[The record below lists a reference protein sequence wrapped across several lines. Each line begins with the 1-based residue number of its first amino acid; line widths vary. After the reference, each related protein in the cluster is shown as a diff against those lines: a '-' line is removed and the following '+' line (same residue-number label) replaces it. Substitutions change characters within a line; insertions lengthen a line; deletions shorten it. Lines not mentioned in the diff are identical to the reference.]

1 MATRT
6 IYLTVRLDLSNPDVD
21 EITDDD
27 VEESVRWI
35 MNSETMGTMK
45 SNRKSADKMTRAVFR
60 KYPDGQIIALFPDI
74 PWSEDGSVTSYMHVG
89 QHGAAYYKQ
98 VIDSTTPA
106 SEEDYSALLAELETI
121 GYDNLRIVKRK

>member
-1 MATRT
+1 M
-6 IYLTVRLDLSNPDVD
+6 RL
-21 EITDDD
+21 
-27 VEESVRWI
+27 RQ
-35 MNSETMGTMK
+35 
-45 SNRKSADKMTRAVFR
+45 KSADEMTKVAFR
-60 KYPDGQIIALFPDI
+60 KYADGQIIALFPDI

>member
-1 MATRT
+1 
-6 IYLTVRLDLSNPDVD
+6 
-21 EITDDD
+21 
-27 VEESVRWI
+27 
-35 MNSETMGTMK
+35 MK

-121 GYDNLRIVKRK
+121 GYDNLRIVKRQRSYGTGQRNANPHFGGTFHRLSQFLEASVHG

>member
-1 MATRT
+1 
-6 IYLTVRLDLSNPDVD
+6 
-21 EITDDD
+21 
-27 VEESVRWI
+27 

-106 SEEDYSALLAELETI
+106 SEEDYSALLEELETI

>member
-1 MATRT
+1 
-6 IYLTVRLDLSNPDVD
+6 
-21 EITDDD
+21 
-27 VEESVRWI
+27 
-35 MNSETMGTMK
+35 MK

-106 SEEDYSALLAELETI
+106 REGDYSALLEELETI

>member
-1 MATRT
+1 
-6 IYLTVRLDLSNPDVD
+6 
-21 EITDDD
+21 
-27 VEESVRWI
+27 
-35 MNSETMGTMK
+35 MK

-60 KYPDGQIIALFPDI
+60 KYFPDI

>member
-1 MATRT
+1 
-6 IYLTVRLDLSNPDVD
+6 
-21 EITDDD
+21 
-27 VEESVRWI
+27 
-35 MNSETMGTMK
+35 MK
-45 SNRKSADKMTRAVFR
+45 FIISRQLPFVFR
-60 KYPDGQIIALFPDI
+60 RRVLSSNLLYGKISPDSSDPDGQIIALFPDI

>member
-1 MATRT
+1 
-6 IYLTVRLDLSNPDVD
+6 
-21 EITDDD
+21 
-27 VEESVRWI
+27 

-89 QHGAAYYKQ
+89 QNGAAYYKQ

-106 SEEDYSALLAELETI
+106 SEEDYSALLEELETI

>member
-1 MATRT
+1 
-6 IYLTVRLDLSNPDVD
+6 
-21 EITDDD
+21 
-27 VEESVRWI
+27 

-45 SNRKSADKMTRAVFR
+45 SNRKSADKMTRA
-60 KYPDGQIIALFPDI
+60 DGQIIALFPDI

>member
-1 MATRT
+1 MAIRT
-6 IYLTVRLDLSNPDVD
+6 IYLTVRLDLSNPDVN

-27 VEESVRWI
+27 VEEIV
-35 MNSETMGTMK
+35 SEVDYEFRNYAIPFL
-45 SNRKSADKMTRAVFR
+45 SNVQLM
-60 KYPDGQIIALFPDI
+60 
-74 PWSEDGSVTSYMHVG
+74 DGSVTSYMHVG

-106 SEEDYSALLAELETI
+106 SEGDYSALLEELETI